1 MSRIAK
7 QAGHVRFYVCVV
19 APVFLSFCFVRLW
32 SGLTLCLLVFP
43 FLPPTQVKGALQG
56 AAIIGIAS
64 GDCHT
69 LALDLSGRV
78 YGWGCFKDKVLV
90 ELLLLFLL

>member
-1 MSRIAK
+1 MRSLCLCCGAC
-7 QAGHVRFYVCVV
+7 FF
-19 APVFLSFCFVRLW
+19 VFCSFVWLW
-32 SGLTLCLLVFP
+32 FGFRLCLLVFP
-43 FLPPTQVKGALQG
+43 FLPRTQVKGALQG

-90 ELLLLFLL
+90 ELYN